1 MVWGTGRFKFKFQF
15 MGTVMT
21 RAAFALIA
29 VAFALSPALAGAQRQ
44 PARPA
49 EVLPGPTTIWS
60 LAAVG
65 DAVITRRVAQFDNP
79 ADPRFQ
85 DMVKVIR
92 GADAAMVNLEISLFR
107 LSQFKGWPEVE
118 NDGNWELGPPE
129 AAHDL
134 KQLGFD
140 LYNRANNH
148 TTDYG
153 VEGMRLTNVLLDEL
167 GLVHVGSGLNLGE
180 ASRPGYLDTPK
191 GRIAFIGLATTFTPM
206 SRASNPRGPVPGR
219 PGMNAMRVEDSYAAD
234 PRTFEQV

>member
-1 MVWGTGRFKFKFQF
+1 
-15 MGTVMT
+15 MT

-29 VAFALSPALAGAQRQ
+29 VALAVSPGLLGAQRQ

-49 EVLPGPTTIWS
+49 EVLPGPTTTWS

-65 DAVITRRVAQFDNP
+65 DAIITRRVAQFDNP

-107 LSQFKGWPEVE
+107 LSGFKGWPEVE

-148 TTDYG
+148 ATDYG
-153 VEGMRLTNVLLDEL
+153 VEGMRSTDGLLDEL
-167 GLVHVGSGLNLGE
+167 GLVHAGSGLNLGD

-191 GRIAFIGLATTFTPM
+191 GRIALIGLATTCRCADCARSATTGCRSHTPCEQ
-206 SRASNPRGPVPGR
+206 NPDVHD
-219 PGMNAMRVEDSYAAD
+219 E
-234 PRTFEQV
+234 